1 MYTIPVLYTTS
12 KQYDAT
18 HHHIAQLQVHSSQ
31 FTDSDLFINNVIA
44 DVSMM

>member
-1 MYTIPVLYTTS
+1 MMQHTT
-12 KQYDAT
+12 T
-18 HHHIAQLQVHSSQ
+18 LHQLQVHSSQ